1 MRVLVTGASGFVGA
15 HAAVALAEAGHE
27 PHLLV
32 RDPAKAARSLA
43 GAGLGRTGASWPQ
56 HRADIRDAAAVRDA
70 LERCDAVLHAAAD
83 MGVTGHGADLRGS
96 NVVGLRNVLDQAVEL
111 RLDPVVH
118 VSTVAV
124 FVPPAGP
131 VITAG
136 SPLAGPRNAY
146 GRSKVEGERHARS
159 LDGVTIVYPGG
170 LLGPGQ
176 PRLDALNEG
185 IRAGTRSGWPIVPGG
200 VCVLDVRDLAEAL
213 ARCFTPGQGA
223 RRHLI
228 GGHFLTWAELAALCA
243 ELTGRRGRAYRLPA
257 GLLRGAAAALDG
269 AKALGARIAYPL
281 TRDAAEIMLTMVPT
295 DDAPA
300 LEALGVTLRPVR
312 DTVSDTLRWLCAE
325 GHLDRREIGRL
336 SP

>member
-43 GAGLGRTGASWPQ
+43 GAGAPDAAWPLQ
-56 HRADIRDAAAVRDA
+56 RADIRDAAAVRDA
-70 LERCDAVLHAAAD
+70 LKGCDAVLHAAAD

-111 RLDPVVH
+111 GLDPVVH

-131 VITAG
+131 RITPD
-136 SPLAGPRNAY
+136 SPLASPRNAY

-185 IRAGTRSGWPIVPGG
+185 FRAGARSGWLVIPGG
-200 VCVLDVRDLAEAL
+200 VGVLDVRDLAVAL

-223 RRHLI
+223 RRYLM
-228 GGHFLTWAELAALCA
+228 GGHFMAWGELAALCA
-243 ELTGRRGRAYRLPA
+243 DLTGRRPRTYRLPA
-257 GLLRGAAAALDG
+257 GLLRAVATALDG
-269 AKALGARIAYPL
+269 VKALGAPVAYPL
-281 TRDAAEIMLTMVPT
+281 TRDAADIMLTMVPT

-300 LEALGVTLRPVR
+300 LEALGVTLRPVE